1 MRTFIWPSASVSAA
15 AFFYFYCMARD
26 LHWFKF
32 SPLDWM
38 TGRIRKETP
47 RVQVAFLELVCQYWK
62 NDCVMT
68 IEQAKLEVPA
78 PDLERLIARR
88 LVKIQCDCIK
98 IQFLDEQMTSIDGI
112 SEKRREAIKARW
124 DKKKGVP
131 DTSVIQ
137 NDTNV
142 LQLNKVVIQNDTEKR
157 REEKTREEKIIL
169 PFGSLFATAWERWL
183 KFRKEI
189 KQPYKSTLSKQAALK
204 KLSRYTEEEAVAMIE
219 QSITNQWRGIF
230 ESKETKQ
237 ATNQGARI
245 PSNPYEIPE
254 HNKSLW
260 SLEAWEEQYGWR
272 LDTDENFRKHF
283 GYDELHRR
291 KAVGSNGKS

>member
-1 MRTFIWPSASVSAA
+1 
-15 AFFYFYCMARD
+15 
-26 LHWFKF
+26 
-32 SPLDWM
+32 M